1 MNVKLRT
8 RAALAALLVSP
19 ALALAAPQ
27 NISACQTISLP
38 GSYTL
43 NKNLIALGDCIV
55 IAASFVTLDL
65 NGFVISGSGTGT
77 GIQETPS
84 VPFPGFR
91 GVVVRNGAVTNFANG
106 VYFPNSTGVTVD
118 HVNATLNTNNGIEL
132 GQRPVVTSSRAD
144 ENGGTGM
151 LLDIGASVTGNT
163 VGRNHASGIVAG
175 EGAIIVNNE
184 ARNNGLDGIFMDCP
198 GAAIANTAGN
208 NLGANLVPLNGS
220 CTTDHNSTL

>member
-1 MNVKLRT
+1 MNVNLRA
-8 RAALAALLVSP
+8 RSALAALLVSP
-19 ALALAAPQ
+19 AMALAAPQ

-43 NKNLIALGDCIV
+43 NKNLIATGDCIV

-65 NGFVISGSGTGT
+65 NGFVITGSGAGT

-91 GVVVRNGAVTNFANG
+91 GVVVRNGAVTSFGNG
-106 VYFPNSTGVTVD
+106 VYFPNSTGVTVER
-118 HVNATLNTNNGIEL
+118 VNATLNTNNGIEL
-132 GQRPVVTSSRAD
+132 GQRAVVTASRAD
-144 ENGGTGM
+144 ENGGIGM
-151 LLDIGASVTGNT
+151 LVDNGASLTGNT
-163 VGRNHASGIVAG
+163 VGRNHGSGIVAG
-175 EGAIIVNNE
+175 EGAIIVTNE

-208 NLGANLVPLNGS
+208 NLGTNLVPLNGS